1 MTTTREESRM
11 AQFDKADA
19 RRHQERVERA
29 RGNYGDWAIW
39 LMDCEREKF
48 DPLTGDKQ
56 EEE

>member
-1 MTTTREESRM
+1 M

-48 DPLTGDKQ
+48 DPFTGDKQ
-56 EEE
+56 EEEE

>member
-1 MTTTREESRM
+1 M

-39 LMDCEREKF
+39 LMDCEQGEIRPF
-48 DPLTGDKQ
+48 TGDKQ
-56 EEE
+56 EEEE